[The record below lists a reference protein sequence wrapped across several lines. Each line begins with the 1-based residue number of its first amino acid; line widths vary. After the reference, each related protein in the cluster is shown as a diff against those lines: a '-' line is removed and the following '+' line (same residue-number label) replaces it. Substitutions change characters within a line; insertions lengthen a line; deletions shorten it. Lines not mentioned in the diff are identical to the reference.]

1 VETDVSEP
9 ALLLEAQNGVLGI
22 TFNRPE
28 KYNAITFA
36 MLEELAEAVD
46 QFREDDGLHVLLLRA
61 NGRYYSSGLDISEGL
76 GVDTDSGIDFRNW
89 YRRDIHRL
97 FDELEAIEKPIV
109 AAIQGPCLG
118 GALEM
123 ALSCDFRLA
132 AEGAQFGLPETKI
145 GALPG
150 SGGMSRLTRLVGSA
164 EAKWLV
170 MAAQTID
177 ARRARRVGLVH
188 EVYPQESFEEHC
200 QRFTS
205 QLAALPREAV
215 GAGKVAIDAI
225 ADVDRT
231 TARHIE
237 RLANTPLSQSEEHRS
252 LVQAFLTRKK

>member
-1 VETDVSEP
+1 MSEP
-9 ALLLEAQNGVLGI
+9 ALLQEANDGI
-22 TFNRPE
+22 LSVTFNRPD
-28 KYNAITFA
+28 KYNALTFA
-36 MLEELAEAVD
+36 MLTELAEAVD
-46 QFREDDGLHVLLLRA
+46 RFREDDGLRVLLLRA
-61 NGRYYSSGLDISEGL
+61 NGRYYSAGLDVSEGL
-76 GVDTDSGIDFRNW
+76 APETDSGVEFRNW

-132 AEGAQFGLPETKI
+132 AASATFGLPETNL

-170 MAAQTID
+170 MAAQTTG
-177 ARRARRVGLVH
+177 AERALRVGLIH
-188 EVYPQESFEEHC
+188 ELYHDEEFEDHYWEFARH
-200 QRFTS
+200 
-205 QLAALPREAV
+205 LAKLPGEAV

-225 ADVDRT
+225 EDVDRS
-231 TARHIE
+231 TARNIE
-237 RLANTPLSQSEEHRS
+237 RLVNTSLSQSKEHRE
-252 LVQAFLTRKK
+252 LIQAFLGRKK